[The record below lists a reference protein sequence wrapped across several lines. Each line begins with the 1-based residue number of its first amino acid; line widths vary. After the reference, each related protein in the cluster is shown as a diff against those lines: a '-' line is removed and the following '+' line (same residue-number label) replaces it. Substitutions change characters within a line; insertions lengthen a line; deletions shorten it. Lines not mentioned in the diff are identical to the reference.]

1 MMNAQQLEY
10 IRLELT
16 NALHDDSGGTKGQ
29 LQAFIEHPPA
39 DKNHFPRQKIHKV
52 ALDGGREVNA
62 ENSAVYALE
71 TRSRRRPLPPINDHV
86 FSSCA
91 WRRAVMTLG
100 DHQIAW
106 LRYCYGFDLQF
117 KYQTEICQHV
127 WESYQAYKVGK
138 RLQSKIIKR
147 LVSLVWLAVQET
159 AAKNKNGTYKE
170 YAGSAL
176 ANLMSVDRSTWS
188 RVYAPH
194 WARLKEVAEKMDVE
208 ALQLVS
214 SRREEIICRLELQN
228 ATK

>member
-1 MMNAQQLEY
+1 MRCMMTPAVLRGNSRHLSST
-10 IRLELT
+10 RRR
-16 NALHDDSGGTKGQ
+16 TKPF
-29 LQAFIEHPPA
+29 APP
-39 DKNHFPRQKIHKV
+39 KIHKV
-52 ALDGGREVNA
+52 TLEGGREVNA

-71 TRSRRRPLPPINDHV
+71 TRSRRRPMPPINDHV

-127 WESYQAYKVGK
+127 WESYQVYKVGK

-159 AAKNKNGTYKE
+159 AAKIKMRRTRNTP
-170 YAGSAL
+170 A
-176 ANLMSVDRSTWS
+176 
-188 RVYAPH
+188 
-194 WARLKEVAEKMDVE
+194 ARWP
-208 ALQLVS
+208 
-214 SRREEIICRLELQN
+214 I
-228 ATK
+228 